1 MQEQD
6 CKLIEKYH
14 NLSKNK
20 GYHRMIYLQKAQIN
34 HQQMRL
40 TLPVAESQG
49 TLHEYVCKN
58 DQIH

>member
-1 MQEQD
+1 
-6 CKLIEKYH
+6 
-14 NLSKNK
+14 
-20 GYHRMIYLQKAQIN
+20 MIYLQKAQIN